1 MKEIFVLPEYIK
13 LDQALK
19 LCGIAESGSIAK
31 DIILDGFVKVNEEV
45 CFIRGKKLREGDKFS
60 FEDEE
65 YIIKF
70 KG

>member
-1 MKEIFVLPEYIK
+1 MKELFVLPEYIK

-19 LCGIAESGSIAK
+19 LCGIAESGSMAK

-45 CFIRGKKLREGDKFS
+45 CFMRGKKLREGDKFS
-60 FEDEE
+60 IDDEE